1 MESENVIDYIVKLG
15 INPGDTLYILRCE
28 RRFFVE
34 EAKVERVTYEYT
46 EGKTCATVQVSTTN
60 GTEEFD
66 SSDLNVTFFKS
77 LEEASAKA
85 FEKQDELDEVNK
97 RIKEEA
103 RKLSITDVASASLCC
118 IHDDMCD
125 KCPLRTC
132 NGTNCVAVLKM
143 ALNKILDALK

>member
-1 MESENVIDYIVKLG
+1 MESENIIDYIVKLG

-34 EAKVERVTYEYT
+34 EAKVECVTYACDGE
-46 EGKTCATVQVSTTN
+46 KTCAKIQVSTTS
-60 GTEEFD
+60 GTEVLD
-66 SSDLNVTFFKS
+66 SSCLNITLFKS
-77 LEEASAKA
+77 LDLASDKAK
-85 FEKQDELDEVNK
+85 EKQDELDEENK
-97 RIKEEA
+97 KIKEEA
-103 RKLSITDVASASLCC
+103 RNLPITDIVSASLCC